1 MLFFKKARKLTGVHF
16 IILVEN
22 NIKPLELYSKQ
33 FLGNLARDSI
43 WEQTNLY
50 IISCDSL
57 YVKYSSIKKNLR
69 AIYFV

>member
-50 IISCDSL
+50 IAGNCL
-57 YVKYSSIKKNLR
+57 CWKTKNINLMR
-69 AIYFV
+69 FIVCKI